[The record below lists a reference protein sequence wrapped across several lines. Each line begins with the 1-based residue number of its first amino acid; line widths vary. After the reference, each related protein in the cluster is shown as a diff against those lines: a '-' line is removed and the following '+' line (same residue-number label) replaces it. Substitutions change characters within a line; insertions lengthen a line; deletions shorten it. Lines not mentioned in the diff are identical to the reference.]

1 MVAMDD
7 FLTFKKLMVKR
18 NVELGY
24 EALKELQ
31 RDSIPII
38 APVTE
43 EEAEIQFQ
51 RAVKESEDMSVDE
64 EGSQILHVASEC
76 GLEAKEE
83 SYVVD
88 KDLRAAI
95 DQNLMEME
103 LLHKQEEME
112 QLELEQVIPANH
124 VSCAN
129 TVQ

>member
-43 EEAEIQFQ
+43 EEAEHE
-51 RAVKESEDMSVDE
+51 RDTCSREKRHGD
-64 EGSQILHVASEC
+64 
-76 GLEAKEE
+76 
-83 SYVVD
+83 
-88 KDLRAAI
+88 
-95 DQNLMEME
+95 
-103 LLHKQEEME
+103 
-112 QLELEQVIPANH
+112 
-124 VSCAN
+124 
-129 TVQ
+129 